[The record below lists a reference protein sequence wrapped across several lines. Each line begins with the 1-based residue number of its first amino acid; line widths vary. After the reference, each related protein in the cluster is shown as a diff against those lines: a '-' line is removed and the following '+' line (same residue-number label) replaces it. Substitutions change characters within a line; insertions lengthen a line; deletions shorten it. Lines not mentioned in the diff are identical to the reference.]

1 MKKEVFMEEFDKK
14 SIEDRRA
21 ILDARMKYCSMVLR
35 QYYRVDTCTPAGQ
48 DLLLVVVVGQTR
60 REPDADNMLE
70 YLAEFRSI
78 SEAEAERS
86 LREAMENYFGVLT
99 WRDVY
104 DDMLEDIIAED
115 EAEREGW
122 DSYEDRIHAAEGG

>member
-1 MKKEVFMEEFDKK
+1 
-14 SIEDRRA
+14 
-21 ILDARMKYCSMVLR
+21 
-35 QYYRVDTCTPAGQ
+35 
-48 DLLLVVVVGQTR
+48 
-60 REPDADNMLE
+60 MLE

-86 LREAMENYFGVLT
+86 LREAMENYFGVIS

-122 DSYEDRIHAAEGG
+122 DSYEDRIHAAEGS